1 MLFDARSYLF
11 LQLDLVTFTANKR
24 RDLEQTLQLILDL
37 DSLVLGAQIVLFKAN
52 WLFLLLLLL
61 LQKKKTFPFS
71 LFSVS
76 TFLSLSHHHH
86 ISIIFSPPP
95 PSPRFSFNVFN
106 VFHCKLMRFH
116 NNKAMTSSAF
126 MCSCPS

>member
-1 MLFDARSYLF
+1 MLFNARNYLF

-24 RDLEQTLQLILDL
+24 RDLEQTLGLILHL
-37 DSLVLGAQIVLFKAN
+37 DSLILGAQIVLFKAN
-52 WLFLLLLLL
+52 WLFLLP
-61 LQKKKTFPFS
+61 KNKNIFFNFPFS

-76 TFLSLSHHHH
+76 TLLLLSHHHN

-106 VFHCKLMRFH
+106 VFHCKLMRFR

>member
-1 MLFDARSYLF
+1 MLFNARNYLF

-24 RDLEQTLQLILDL
+24 RDLEQTLGLILHL
-37 DSLVLGAQIVLFKAN
+37 DSLILGARIVLFKAN
-52 WLFLLLLLL
+52 WLFLLP
-61 LQKKKTFPFS
+61 KNKNIFFNFPFS

-76 TFLSLSHHHH
+76 TLLLLSHHHH

-106 VFHCKLMRFH
+106 VFHCKLMRFR

>member
-1 MLFDARSYLF
+1 MLFNARNYLF

-24 RDLEQTLQLILDL
+24 RDLEQTLGLILDL
-37 DSLVLGAQIVLFKAN
+37 DSLILGAQIVLFKAN
-52 WLFLLLLLL
+52 WLFLL
-61 LQKKKTFPFS
+61 QKNKNIFLNFPFS

-76 TFLSLSHHHH
+76 TLLLLSHHHH

>member
-1 MLFDARSYLF
+1 MLFNARNYLF

-24 RDLEQTLQLILDL
+24 RDLEQTLGLILDL
-37 DSLVLGAQIVLFKAN
+37 DSLILGAQIVLFKAN
-52 WLFLLLLLL
+52 WLFLL
-61 LQKKKTFPFS
+61 QKKTFFFNFSFS

-76 TFLSLSHHHH
+76 TFLLLSHHHH

>member
-1 MLFDARSYLF
+1 MLFSARNYLL

-24 RDLEQTLQLILDL
+24 RDLEQTLGLVLDL
-37 DSLVLGAQIVLFKAN
+37 DSLILGAQIVLFKAN
-52 WLFLLLLLL
+52 WLFLL
-61 LQKKKTFPFS
+61 QKKKIFNFPFS

-76 TFLSLSHHHH
+76 TFLLLSHQHH

-106 VFHCKLMRFH
+106 VFHCKLMRFR

>member
-1 MLFDARSYLF
+1 MLFNARNYLF

-24 RDLEQTLQLILDL
+24 RDLEQTLGLVLDL
-37 DSLVLGAQIVLFKAN
+37 DSLILGAQIVLFKAN
-52 WLFLLLLLL
+52 WLFLL
-61 LQKKKTFPFS
+61 QKNKNIFLNFPFS

-76 TFLSLSHHHH
+76 TLLLLSHHHH

>member
-1 MLFDARSYLF
+1 MLFNARSYLF

-37 DSLVLGAQIVLFKAN
+37 DSLILGAQIVLFKAN
-52 WLFLLLLLL
+52 WLFLL
-61 LQKKKTFPFS
+61 QKKKKTFLFS

-76 TFLSLSHHHH
+76 TFLLLSHHHH

-126 MCSCPS
+126 MCSCPSK